1 MSANVTT
8 LLFFGSLADQFLVPI
23 LECLIS
29 TVVGFHFFVI
39 FLLAVVAVVLSY
51 RLVEEAVLHLV
62 QLLVVVL
69 TFVLNFARLFVVVQS
84 VVLHLARLLIVV
96 TALFHLARLIVAG
109 ATACQLVVAVVVF
122 FCLAR
127 LPLLNVV

>member
-39 FLLAVVAVVLSY
+39 FLLAVVLSY

-109 ATACQLVVAVVVF
+109 ATACQLAVAVV
-122 FCLAR
+122 LAY
-127 LPLLNVV
+127 LF